1 MYRTLHRNIK
11 DWAYQVQ
18 VHQSLGRM
26 THNQPVDR
34 RRNGQTHLSPMATL
48 KQLPAL
54 VVLERIPIPVL
65 AIANDGALVLANSAF
80 SEMVGR
86 ARDDV
91 VAMTFGE
98 IFHLPLT
105 TESAVS
111 VVQSLAN
118 EVVELAHQDGSSVR
132 ALMSKSAL
140 FRADDDIALAT
151 FQDLTEQLWLDER

>member
-1 MYRTLHRNIK
+1 MN
-11 DWAYQVQ
+11 
-18 VHQSLGRM
+18 
-26 THNQPVDR
+26 HNQLVER
-34 RRNGQTHLSPMATL
+34 RRNGQVRLSPVETL

-54 VVLERIPIPVL
+54 VVLERSPIPVL
-65 AIANDGALVLANSAF
+65 AIANDGALVFANSAF

-86 ARDDV
+86 PREDV
-91 VAMTFGE
+91 VSMKYDE

-105 TESAVS
+105 EESAIS

-132 ALMSKSAL
+132 ALMSRSAL
-140 FRADDDIALAT
+140 IRADDDIALAT

>member
-1 MYRTLHRNIK
+1 MN
-11 DWAYQVQ
+11 
-18 VHQSLGRM
+18 
-26 THNQPVDR
+26 HNQRVER
-34 RRNGQTHLSPMATL
+34 RRDGQAHLSPIDTL

-65 AIANDGALVLANSAF
+65 AIANDGALVYANSAF

-86 ARDDV
+86 GRDDV

-111 VVQSLAN
+111 VVQSLAD

-140 FRADDDIALAT
+140 IRADDDIALAT